1 MIGYLRGTA
10 RQAGS
15 AWVVDVNGTGWKV
28 VTPHPLTDGADTELF
43 VTTHVREEAITL
55 FGFASAD
62 DQSVFEALTRVS
74 GVGPASALAVLRD
87 LGADGTRA
95 AIAAGDTKTI
105 AKVKGI
111 GATGAA
117 RIVTMAK
124 LPDAPAGTALTSERH
139 DALDALEA
147 LGFERAT
154 ARKALASCPDG
165 DTATLIRSALEML

>member
-10 RQAGS
+10 RLAGA

-28 VTPHPLTDGADTELF
+28 VTPHPLTDGAETELF

-55 FGFASAD
+55 FGFTSVD

-74 GVGPASALAVLRD
+74 GVGPASALSVLRD

-95 AIAAGDTKTI
+95 AVAAGDTKTI

-117 RIVTMAK
+117 RIVTMVK
-124 LPDAPAGTALTSERH
+124 LPEAPVGTVVAAERR
-139 DALDALEA
+139 DALEA
-147 LGFERAT
+147 LEALGYDRAS
-154 ARKALASCPDG
+154 ASRALASCSDG
-165 DTATLIRSALEML
+165 DTASLIRAALETL